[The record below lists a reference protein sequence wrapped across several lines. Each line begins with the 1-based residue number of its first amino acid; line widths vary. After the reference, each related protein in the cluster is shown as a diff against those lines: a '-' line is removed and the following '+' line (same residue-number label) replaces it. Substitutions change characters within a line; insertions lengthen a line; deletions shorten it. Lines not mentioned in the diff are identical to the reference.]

1 MEEQLKL
8 TLSQA
13 IGEFNSNRA
22 AILLLAHTT
31 GGQAAV
37 IKVEQE
43 YDALRDAYF
52 EILRRQLDKNNHLYE
67 QLITAANSE
76 TEKLKA
82 SINQLNNINDITN
95 LATAVINL
103 VGRSLIVLGI

>member
-8 TLSQA
+8 ALSQA
-13 IGEFNSNRA
+13 IGEFNNNRA
-22 AILLLAHTT
+22 AILQLANTS
-31 GGQAAV
+31 GGQAAI

-67 QLITAANSE
+67 QLINVANSE
-76 TEKLKA
+76 TERLRA
-82 SINQLNNINDITN
+82 SVNQLNNINDIIN
-95 LATAVINL
+95 LATAVVSL
-103 VGRSLIVLGI
+103 VGRILIVLGV